1 MRLWRYGRAIDRLG
15 QRYRL
20 ESSLGSGGIA
30 DVCLAW
36 DEQDEREVAIK
47 VIKPDEFDQKALD
60 RFVKEAEQV
69 ARWNHPHVL
78 RIYNEL
84 ALEALDAAQGFVV
97 PYIVMEYAQGGD
109 LHKRLNPGQP
119 YPLGAILAL
128 FPQLC
133 SAVSYAH
140 AHGVVHRNLKPVN
153 VLFRVLPNDT

>member
-1 MRLWRYGRAIDRLG
+1 MRLWRYGRAIERLG

-20 ESSLGSGGIA
+20 EGSLGSGGMA

-36 DEQDEREVAIK
+36 DEHDEREVAIK
-47 VIKPDEFDQKALD
+47 VIKPDELDQKALD
-60 RFVKEAEQV
+60 RFVKEAAQIEQ
-69 ARWNHPHVL
+69 WNHPHIL
-78 RIYNEL
+78 RIYSDLEL
-84 ALEALDAAQGFVV
+84 ELLDPAQGSII

-119 YPLGAILAL
+119 YPLSATLSL

-140 AHGVVHRNLKPVN
+140 AHG
-153 VLFRVLPNDT
+153 